1 MNRFDLEEQISKG
14 YNFSQTIK
22 DVSDGAIDQNL
33 SQDDIVNVLNG
44 LSIML
49 DLHTSKSL
57 DIMKQ
62 IFKLDE
68 HRIV

>member
-1 MNRFDLEEQISKG
+1 MNRFDIEEQISKG

-22 DVSDGAIDQNL
+22 DVGDGIIDQNL

>member
-1 MNRFDLEEQISKG
+1 MNRFDIEEQISKG

-22 DVSDGAIDQNL
+22 DVSDGIIDQNL

-62 IFKLDE
+62 VCKLDE
-68 HRIV
+68 YNNK

>member
-22 DVSDGAIDQNL
+22 DVSDGVIDQNL

-44 LSIML
+44 LSIMV